1 MGLVSLGVGG
11 VGSVCWGGGLSGVL
25 PGLLSVSE
33 CRGCWVMSG
42 LELVSSDSGACAVRA
57 GVGTGRDTFGLLLAR
72 PVLDETPDPDASP
85 TMTVPELTSAPTIAE
100 TQTETQTETPS
111 PMSTETVT
119 VTATPPSDPV
129 ESAWTGET
137 VAVVTVSLTL
147 LVLLVAAA
155 VVGAWGRR

>member
-1 MGLVSLGVGG
+1 MAFVLVVGGG
-11 VGSVCWGGGLSGVL
+11 VGSVCSGGGLSGVL

-33 CRGCWVMSG
+33 CPGCWVMPGS
-42 LELVSSDSGACAVRA
+42 ELVSSVSGACAVRA

-85 TMTVPELTSAPTIAE
+85 TMTVPEPTSAPTIA
-100 TQTETQTETPS
+100 ETQTETPS

>member
-1 MGLVSLGVGG
+1 
-11 VGSVCWGGGLSGVL
+11 
-25 PGLLSVSE
+25 
-33 CRGCWVMSG
+33 
-42 LELVSSDSGACAVRA
+42 
-57 GVGTGRDTFGLLLAR
+57 
-72 PVLDETPDPDASP
+72 
-85 TMTVPELTSAPTIAE
+85 
-100 TQTETQTETPS
+100 
-111 PMSTETVT
+111 MSTETVT

>member
-11 VGSVCWGGGLSGVL
+11 VGSVCSGGGLSGVL
-25 PGLLSVSE
+25 PALLSVSE
-33 CRGCWVMSG
+33 CPGCWVMSG
-42 LELVSSDSGACAVRA
+42 LDLVSSDSGACAVRA

-72 PVLDETPDPDASP
+72 PALDETPEPDASP
-85 TMTVPELTSAPTIAE
+85 TMTVPEPTSAPTIA
-100 TQTETQTETPS
+100 ETQTETPS

-129 ESAWTGET
+129 DSAWTGET